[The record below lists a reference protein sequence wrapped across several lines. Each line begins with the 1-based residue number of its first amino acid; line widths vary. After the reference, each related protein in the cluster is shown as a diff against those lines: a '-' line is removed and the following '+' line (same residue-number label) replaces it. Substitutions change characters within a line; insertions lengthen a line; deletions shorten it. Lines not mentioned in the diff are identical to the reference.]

1 MQISTK
7 FTTAVHVLIAIEYFR
22 DDEKITSDML
32 AGTVGSNPVIIRNI
46 MSQLKEAGLI
56 EVRRGP
62 GGITLL
68 KPLEAITFLDL
79 YRAVETGSSAPLFHF
94 HEHPNPACPVGRAI
108 HGSLDATLDAIQA
121 SFEAELKRHTVAE
134 IYEKAVETISKEGDA
149 SEPSPV

>member
-79 YRAVETGSSAPLFHF
+79 YRAVETGSSAPLFTF
-94 HEHPNPACPVGRAI
+94 MSTRTPRVR
-108 HGSLDATLDAIQA
+108 SDALFTGVWTRRWMP
-121 SFEAELKRHTVAE
+121 FRRPLKL
-134 IYEKAVETISKEGDA
+134 S
-149 SEPSPV
+149 

>member
-46 MSQLKEAGLI
+46 MSQLKKAGLI

-62 GGITLL
+62 GGITL
-68 KPLEAITFLDL
+68 
-79 YRAVETGSSAPLFHF
+79 
-94 HEHPNPACPVGRAI
+94 PNPACPVGRAI

-121 SFEAELKRHTVAE
+121 SFEAELKRHTVAD
-134 IYEKAVETISKEGDA
+134 IYEKAVATIAKEDGA
-149 SEPSPV
+149 SGTSPV

>member
-68 KPLEAITFLDL
+68 DL

-121 SFEAELKRHTVAE
+121 SFEAELKRHTVAD
-134 IYEKAVETISKEGDA
+134 IYEKAVATIAKEDGA
-149 SEPSPV
+149 SGTSPV

>member
-94 HEHPNPACPVGRAI
+94 
-108 HGSLDATLDAIQA
+108 QA
-121 SFEAELKRHTVAE
+121 SFEAELKRHTVAD
-134 IYEKAVETISKEGDA
+134 IYEKAVATIAKEDGA
-149 SEPSPV
+149 SGTSPV

>member
-79 YRAVETGSSAPLFHF
+79 YRAVETGSSAPL
-94 HEHPNPACPVGRAI
+94 
-108 HGSLDATLDAIQA
+108 
-121 SFEAELKRHTVAE
+121 
-134 IYEKAVETISKEGDA
+134 
-149 SEPSPV
+149 

>member
-68 KPLEAITFLDL
+68 KPSRFSTSTGPWKPGAARRFFTFMSTRTPRVRSDALF
-79 YRAVETGSSAPLFHF
+79 TGVWTRRWMPFRRPLKL
-94 HEHPNPACPVGRAI
+94 
-108 HGSLDATLDAIQA
+108 S
-121 SFEAELKRHTVAE
+121 
-134 IYEKAVETISKEGDA
+134 
-149 SEPSPV
+149 

>member
-94 HEHPNPACPVGRAI
+94 HEHPNQIGRA
-108 HGSLDATLDAIQA
+108 H
-121 SFEAELKRHTVAE
+121 V
-134 IYEKAVETISKEGDA
+134 
-149 SEPSPV
+149 